1 MVRLFRNV
9 CLGVLALLLTAGTAS
24 AQLSTAELSGRVT
37 DTSAAVLPGVTVTM
51 TQTSTQA
58 TRTAITG
65 ADGSYVI
72 SNLPTGP
79 YRLEVSLQGFR
90 SYVQNGIVLQVGATP
105 TINVSLELGN
115 VAETIT
121 VEGAAPLI
129 DVKSSGIKDVVEN
142 ERILELPL
150 QGRQVT
156 DLIVLA
162 GGAVNTGSPNS
173 RNFGGCDSCGGKAVN
188 IAVAGGLN
196 FGVAYLLDGA
206 IHNDPQN
213 NANLPLPFPDA
224 LQEFSV
230 ATSGLSAQNGM
241 HSGASVNAITKSGT
255 NNFHGNGFE
264 FLRDHRFNSTNPFA
278 AIDPKTGK
286 RRDDGLLRNQFGG
299 TLGGPIVQ
307 NKLFFFGAYQGTA
320 TRQTPAA
327 NIEFVPTAEMLA
339 GDFSAFTS
347 PACNGGRQVTLRAPY
362 VNNQINPALFSP
374 AALNLAKRLPKTT
387 DPCGQVTYA
396 TKDDNNEGQ
405 AVGKIDYQFS
415 TNHSMF
421 GRYMATFF
429 HQAAAFAKNP
439 DNVLVTNDPG
449 TNNLAQSF
457 TFGDT
462 MILSSN
468 TVNSF
473 RIAFNR
479 TAVHRY
485 QAPFFSPKD
494 LGSNVYSYN
503 PGEMVMTVTNAFNIS
518 AGTATKGIFST
529 NTYQINDDYSTVKGA
544 HQLSFGADLAYWK
557 YAGESHARS
566 GGNWTISGQ
575 ITGASLADFLI
586 GRITTLEHGGPA
598 IIPVD
603 QKYIG
608 LYAQDTWRAAP
619 RITINAGLRWE
630 PYFGQQVENGALSI
644 FSMDNFQKG
653 VTSTVYHNA
662 PPGFLWPG
670 DPGFP
675 DGSTGLYPQ
684 WLNLSPRIGLAWDVS
699 GDGRLAV
706 RTSYGISYDF
716 PSADY
721 HNINASAPPFGNRS
735 LLQDPPGLFDDP
747 YRTYGGDPHPIVT
760 NADTRFVNYGSY
772 GVVDPH
778 INSPRAQSWNATVE
792 KQLGSIWGVSASYL
806 GSHTDRI
813 WGQVALNPGE
823 FLGNGPCT
831 LNGVSYANCTV
842 PANLDQRRVLH
853 NPLIGVLDLH
863 TDVGVQTY
871 NGMKLSLRRR
881 EANGL
886 SMNAN
891 YTLSRCM
898 GNTATGTFPQ
908 LSTGYIK
915 PDDPSFDY
923 GHCSQDRT
931 HIGIITMGYVTP
943 RFNGRAVRLIASN
956 WRVSGIY
963 NAASGPWL
971 NITTG
976 QDNSGNGLNSQRPNK
991 VSDDVYGA
999 KTVGAYLNR
1008 AAFAQPA
1015 PGTFGDLPIYAV
1027 KGPGRWTI
1035 DLAISRT
1042 VNLTS
1047 TQNVELRLEAF
1058 NITNHFNYDVPA
1070 TNLNLGTFGR
1080 ITRLAPGTAPRIL
1093 QFGLKYGF

>member
-1 MVRLFRNV
+1 MGRFVRDVWFGALI
-9 CLGVLALLLTAGTAS
+9 LLLTTAAAS

-37 DTSAAVLPGVTVTM
+37 DTSGAVLPGVTVTM
-51 TQTSTQA
+51 TQTATQA
-58 TRTAITG
+58 VRTAITDS
-65 ADGSYVI
+65 DGTYVI

-142 ERILELPL
+142 ERIVELPL

-173 RNFGGCDSCGGKAVN
+173 RNFGGCADCGGKAVN

-241 HSGASVNAITKSGT
+241 HSGASVNAVTKSGT
-255 NNFHGNGFE
+255 NNFHGNAFE
-264 FLRDHRFNSTNPFA
+264 FNRDHKFNATNPFA
-278 AIDPKTGK
+278 AIDRNTGK
-286 RRDDGLLRNQFGG
+286 RKDDGLLRNQFGG

-320 TRQTPAA
+320 TRQTPSA
-327 NIEFVPTAEMLA
+327 NIAFVPTPAMLA
-339 GDFSAFTS
+339 GDFTAFTAPS
-347 PACNGGRQVTLRAPY
+347 CNGGRQVALRAPF

-374 AALNLAKRLPKTT
+374 AALNLAKRLPQTT
-387 DPCGQVTYA
+387 DPCGQVTYG

-405 AVGKIDYQFS
+405 AVGRADYQLT
-415 TNHSMF
+415 TNHQMF

-429 HQAAAFAKNP
+429 HQQAAFAKDP

-468 TVNSF
+468 TVNSL
-473 RIAFNR
+473 RVAFNR

-494 LGSNVYSYN
+494 LGSNVYDYN
-503 PGEMVMTVTNAFNIS
+503 PGEMVLSVTGGFNIS
-518 AGTATKGIFST
+518 AGTATKGIFHT
-529 NTYQINDDYSTVKGA
+529 NTYQLNEDFSTVKGQ
-544 HQLSFGADLAYWK
+544 HQLSLGADLAYWK

-575 ITGASLADFLI
+575 ITGSGLADLLL
-586 GRITTLEHGGPA
+586 GRVTTLEHGGPA

-603 QKYIG
+603 QKYLG
-608 LYAQDTWRAAP
+608 LYAQDTWRAKP
-619 RITINAGLRWE
+619 RVTINGGLRWE

-644 FSMDNFQKG
+644 FSMDNWQKG
-653 VTSTVYHNA
+653 VKSTAYHNA
-662 PPGFLWPG
+662 PAGFLWPG

-675 DGSTGLYPQ
+675 KGKTGLYPQ
-684 WLNLSPRIGLAWDVS
+684 WWNISPRVGVAWDVT
-699 GDGRLAV
+699 GDGRLAI
-706 RTSYGISYDF
+706 RTSYGIAYDF

-747 YRTYGGDPHPIVT
+747 YKTYGGDPHPIVT

-792 KQLGSIWGVSASYL
+792 KQLGSVWGVSASYL
-806 GSHTDRI
+806 GSHTDRL

-823 FLGNGPCT
+823 FLGTGPCT
-831 LNGVSYANCTV
+831 IAGVAYTVCT
-842 PANLDQRRVLH
+842 ATSNLDQRRILH
-853 NPLIGVLDLH
+853 DPLIGVLDLH
-863 TDVGVQTY
+863 TDVGVQNY
-871 NGMKLSLRRR
+871 KGMKITLRRR
-881 EANGL
+881 ESHGL

-891 YTLSRCM
+891 YTLSKCV

-908 LSTGYIK
+908 LSTGYVK
-915 PDDPSFDY
+915 PNDPSYDY
-923 GHCSQDRT
+923 GHCTQDRT
-931 HIGIITMGYVTP
+931 HIGIITIGYVTP
-943 RFNGRAVRLIASN
+943 QFGSRALRMVASN
-956 WRVSGIY
+956 WRWSGIFNGVSG
-963 NAASGPWL
+963 SWL

-976 QDNSGNGLNSQRPNK
+976 QDNSGNGLNAQRPNQ
-991 VSDDVYGA
+991 VSEDVYGD
-999 KTVGAYLNR
+999 KTLTAYLNK

-1015 PGTFGDLPIYAV
+1015 PGTFGNTPINSV
-1027 KGPGRWTI
+1027 KGPGQWTI
-1035 DLAISRT
+1035 NLALSRS
-1042 VNLTS
+1042 VNFTKS
-1047 TQNVELRLEAF
+1047 QNMELRLEAF
-1058 NITNHFNYDVPA
+1058 NLLNHFNWGNPA

-1080 ITRLAPGTAPRIL
+1080 ITTIQGTPRIL

>member
-1 MVRLFRNV
+1 MGRFRRNAS
-9 CLGVLALLLTAGTAS
+9 LGALTVLLSAAVAS

-37 DTSAAVLPGVTVTM
+37 DTSGAVLPGVTVTM
-51 TQTSTQA
+51 TQTNTQA
-58 TRTAITG
+58 TRTAVTD
-65 ADGSYVI
+65 ADGTYVI

-79 YRLEVSLQGFR
+79 YRLEVGLQGFR
-90 SYVQNGIVLQVGATP
+90 SYVQNGIVLQVGERP
-105 TINVSLELGN
+105 TVNVSLELGN

-142 ERILELPL
+142 ERIVELPL

-241 HSGASVNAITKSGT
+241 HSGASVNAVTKSGT
-255 NNFHGNGFE
+255 NSFHGNMFE
-264 FLRDHRFNSTNPFA
+264 FLRDHRFNATNPFA
-278 AIDPKTGK
+278 AINPATGK

-327 NIEFVPTAEMLA
+327 NIAFVPTAAMLA
-339 GDFSAFTS
+339 GDFTAFAS
-347 PACNGGRQVTLRAPY
+347 PACNAGRQVALRAPF
-362 VNNQINPALFSP
+362 VNNQISPSQFSP
-374 AALNLAKRLPKTT
+374 AALNLAKRLPKTD
-387 DPCGQVTYA
+387 DPCGQVTYG

-405 AVGKIDYQFS
+405 AVGKVDYQLS
-415 TNHSMF
+415 ANHSMF

-429 HQAAAFAKNP
+429 KQQAAFAKDP
-439 DNVLVTNDPG
+439 DNVLVTDHPG
-449 TNNLAQSF
+449 VNNLAQSF

-473 RIAFNR
+473 RVAFNR

-485 QAPFFSPKD
+485 QAPFFSPRD

-503 PGEMVMTVTNAFNIS
+503 PGEMVLTVTNAFAIS

-529 NTYQINDDYSTVKGA
+529 NTYQLNDDYSTLKGA
-544 HQLSFGADLAYWK
+544 HQLSFGADIAYWK

-575 ITGASLADFLI
+575 ITGSSLADLLI
-586 GRITTLEHGGPA
+586 GRVTTLEHGGPA

-603 QKYIG
+603 QRYVG
-608 LYAQDTWRAAP
+608 LYAQDTWRAAS
-619 RITINAGLRWE
+619 RVTINGGLRWE
-630 PYFGQQVENGALSI
+630 PYFGQNVENGALSI
-644 FSMDNFQKG
+644 FNMDNWRKG
-653 VTSTVYHNA
+653 VKSTVYRNA
-662 PPGFLWPG
+662 PAGFLWPG

-675 DGSTGLYPQ
+675 EGKTGVDPQ
-684 WLNLSPRIGLAWDVS
+684 WWNLSPRIGLAWDVR
-699 GDGRLAV
+699 GDGSLAV

-792 KQLGSIWGVSASYL
+792 KQFGSIWGVSASYL

-831 LNGVSYANCTV
+831 LNGVSVQNCTV
-842 PANLDQRRVLH
+842 PATLDQRRILH
-853 NPLIGVLDLH
+853 DPLIGVLDLH
-863 TDVGVQTY
+863 TAVGVQNY
-871 NGMKLSLRRR
+871 RGMKLSVRRR

-891 YTLSRCM
+891 YTLSRCV

-908 LSTGYIK
+908 LSTGYVK

-923 GHCSQDRT
+923 GHCTQDRT
-931 HIGIITMGYVTP
+931 HIGIITVGYVTP
-943 RFNGRAVRLIASN
+943 QFAGRTTRIIASDWRLSGIFNG
-956 WRVSGIY
+956 
-963 NAASGPWL
+963 ASGPWL

-976 QDNSGNGLNSQRPNK
+976 QDNSGNGLNNQRPNK
-991 VSDDVYGA
+991 ISDDVYGA
-999 KTVGAYLNR
+999 KTVLAYLNR

-1015 PGTFGDLPIYAV
+1015 PGTFGDLPINAI
-1027 KGPGRWTI
+1027 KGPARWTI
-1035 DLAISRT
+1035 DMALSR
-1042 VNLTS
+1042 NIHLTQVQ
-1047 TQNVELRLEAF
+1047 TLELRLESF
-1058 NITNHFNYDVPA
+1058 NLLNHVNLGNPN
-1070 TNLNLGTFGR
+1070 TNLNLANFGR
-1080 ITRLAPGTAPRIL
+1080 ITALQTGATPRIL

>member
-1 MVRLFRNV
+1 MNFLRN
-9 CLGVLALLLTAGTAS
+9 LSFGALILLLTAAAAS

-37 DTSAAVLPGVTVTM
+37 DTSGAVLPGVTVTM
-51 TQTSTQA
+51 TQTDTQA
-58 TRTAITG
+58 TRTATTD
-65 ADGSYVI
+65 ADGTYVL

-79 YRLEVSLQGFR
+79 YRLEVALQGFR

-142 ERILELPL
+142 ERIVELPL

-173 RNFGGCDSCGGKAVN
+173 RNFGGCSDCGGKAVN

-264 FLRDHRFNSTNPFA
+264 FLRDHRFNATNPFA

-320 TRQTPAA
+320 TRQTPNA
-327 NIEFVPTAEMLA
+327 NIEFVPTAAMLA
-339 GDFSAFTS
+339 GDFTAFTS
-347 PACNGGRQVTLRAPY
+347 PACNGGRQVALRAPF
-362 VNNQINPALFSP
+362 VNNQISPAAFSP
-374 AALNLAKRLPKTT
+374 AALNLAKRLPKA
-387 DPCGQVTYA
+387 DNECGQVTYG

-405 AVGKIDYQFS
+405 FVGRGDYQLS
-415 TNHSMF
+415 ANHQMF

-429 HQAAAFAKNP
+429 HQEAAFAKDPN
-439 DNVLVTNDPG
+439 NVLVTNDPG

-457 TFGDT
+457 TYGDT

-468 TVNSF
+468 TVNSL
-473 RIAFNR
+473 RVAFNR
-479 TAVHRY
+479 TAVHRF

-494 LGSNVYSYN
+494 LGSNVYDYN
-503 PGEMVMTVTNAFNIS
+503 PGEMVLTVTGGFNIS
-518 AGTATKGIFST
+518 AGTATKGIFTT
-529 NTYQINDDYSTVKGA
+529 NTYQVNEDFSTVKGA
-544 HQLSFGADLAYWK
+544 HQLSMGADVAYWK

-575 ITGASLADFLI
+575 ITGAGLADFLL
-586 GRITTLEHGGPA
+586 GRVTTLEHGGPA

-608 LYAQDTWRAAP
+608 FYAQDTWRARP
-619 RITINAGLRWE
+619 RVTINGGIRWE

-644 FSMDNFQKG
+644 FSMQNWQKG
-653 VTSTVYHNA
+653 VKSTVYHNA
-662 PPGFLWPG
+662 PAGFLWPG

-675 DGSTGLYPQ
+675 KGRTGLDPQ
-684 WLNLSPRIGLAWDVS
+684 WLNLSPRVGLAWDVL
-699 GDGRLAV
+699 GDGSLAI
-706 RTSYGISYDF
+706 RTSYGIAYDF

-760 NADTRFVNYGSY
+760 NADTKFVNYGSY

-792 KQLGSIWGVSASYL
+792 KQLGSIWGVAVSYL

-823 FLGNGPCT
+823 FLGTGACV
-831 LNGVSYANCTV
+831 LNGVSYPNCTV
-842 PANLDQRRVLH
+842 PANLDQRRILH
-853 NPLIGVLDLH
+853 DPLIGVLDLH
-863 TDVGVQTY
+863 TDVGVQNY
-871 NGMKLSLRRR
+871 KGMKITMRRR
-881 EANGL
+881 ESHGL
-886 SMNAN
+886 TMNAN
-891 YTLSRCM
+891 YTLSKCV

-908 LSTGYIK
+908 LSTGYVK
-915 PDDPSFDY
+915 PNDPSYDY
-923 GHCSQDRT
+923 GHCTQDRT
-931 HIGIITMGYVTP
+931 HIGIITVGYVTP
-943 RFNGRAVRLIASN
+943 QFSSLGMRTAFSN
-956 WRVSGIY
+956 WRFSGIF
-963 NAASGPWL
+963 NGTSGSWL

-976 QDNSGNGLNSQRPNK
+976 QDNSGNGLNAQRPNQL
-991 VSDDVYGA
+991 SDDVYGT
-999 KTVGAYLNR
+999 KTLQAYLNK

-1015 PGTFGDLPIYAV
+1015 PGTFGNTPINAV
-1027 KGPGRWTI
+1027 KGPGQWTI
-1035 DLAISRT
+1035 NFALSRN
-1042 VNLTS
+1042 VNVTKAQ
-1047 TQNVELRLEAF
+1047 TVELRLEAF
-1058 NITNHFNYDVPA
+1058 NLLNHFNWGNPA

-1080 ITRLAPGTAPRIL
+1080 ITTIQGTPRIL

>member
-1 MVRLFRNV
+1 MNRFLRDVS
-9 CLGVLALLLTAGTAS
+9 LGALALLLTAATAW

-37 DTSAAVLPGVTVTM
+37 DTSGAVLPGVTVTM
-51 TQTSTQA
+51 TQTDTQA
-58 TRTAITG
+58 TRTAVTD
-65 ADGSYVI
+65 ADGTYVI
-72 SNLPTGP
+72 ANLPTGP

-142 ERILELPL
+142 ERIVELPL

-173 RNFGGCDSCGGKAVN
+173 RNFGGCTDCGGKAVN

-241 HSGASVNAITKSGT
+241 HSGASVNAVTKSGT
-255 NNFHGNGFE
+255 NSFHGNAFE
-264 FLRDHRFNSTNPFA
+264 FNRDHKFNATNPFA
-278 AIDPKTGK
+278 AIDRNTGK
-286 RRDDGLLRNQFGG
+286 RKDDGLLRNQFGG

-320 TRQTPAA
+320 TRQTPSA
-327 NIEFVPTAEMLA
+327 NIAFVPTAAMMA
-339 GDFSAFTS
+339 GDFTAFAS
-347 PACNGGRQVTLRAPY
+347 PACNGGRQVTLRAPF
-362 VNNQINPALFSP
+362 VNNQISPAAFSP
-374 AALNLAKRLPKTT
+374 AAVNLAKRLPATT
-387 DPCGQVTYA
+387 DPCGQVTYG

-405 AVGKIDYQFS
+405 AVGRGDYQLS
-415 TNHSMF
+415 ANHQMF

-429 HQAAAFAKNP
+429 HQEAAYAKDPN
-439 DNVLVTNDPG
+439 NVLVTNDPG

-468 TVNSF
+468 TVNSL
-473 RIAFNR
+473 RVAFNR

-494 LGSNVYSYN
+494 LGSNVYDYN
-503 PGEMVMTVTNAFNIS
+503 PGEMVLTVTGGFNIS
-518 AGTATKGIFST
+518 AGTATKGIFHT
-529 NTYQINDDYSTVKGA
+529 NTYQVNEDYSTVKGQ
-544 HQLSFGADLAYWK
+544 HQLSIGADLAYWK

-575 ITGASLADFLI
+575 ITGAGLADFLL
-586 GRITTLEHGGPA
+586 GRVTTLEHGGPA

-603 QKYIG
+603 QKYLG
-608 LYAQDTWRAAP
+608 LYAQDTWRAKP
-619 RITINAGLRWE
+619 RVTINGGLRWE

-644 FSMDNFQKG
+644 FSMENWQKG
-653 VTSTVYHNA
+653 VKSTVYHNA
-662 PPGFLWPG
+662 PAGFLWPG

-675 DGSTGLYPQ
+675 KGKTGLDPQ
-684 WLNLSPRIGLAWDVS
+684 WWNLSPRIGVAWDVT
-699 GDGRLAV
+699 GDGRLAI
-706 RTSYGISYDF
+706 RTSYGIAYDF

-772 GVVDPH
+772 GVVDPQ
-778 INSPRAQSWNATVE
+778 INSPRAQSWNVTVE
-792 KQLGSIWGVSASYL
+792 KQLGSVWGVSASYL

-813 WGQVALNPGE
+813 WGQVALNPGD

-831 LNGVSYANCTV
+831 LNGVSYPNCTV
-842 PANLDQRRVLH
+842 PANLDQRRILH
-853 NPLIGVLDLH
+853 DPLIGVLDLH
-863 TDVGVQTY
+863 TDVGVQNY
-871 NGMKLSLRRR
+871 KGMKLAIRRR
-881 EANGL
+881 ESRGL
-886 SMNAN
+886 SLNAN
-891 YTLSRCM
+891 YTLSSCV

-908 LSTGYIK
+908 LSTGYVK
-915 PDDPSFDY
+915 PNDPSYDY
-923 GHCSQDRT
+923 GHCTQDRT
-931 HIGIITMGYVTP
+931 HIGIITVGYVTP
-943 RFNGRAVRLIASN
+943 QFGSRALRIVASN
-956 WRVSGIY
+956 WRWSGIFNGVSG
-963 NAASGPWL
+963 SWL

-976 QDNSGNGLNSQRPNK
+976 QDNSGNGLNAQRPNQ

-999 KTVGAYLNR
+999 KTLTAYLNK
-1008 AAFAQPA
+1008 AAFVQPA
-1015 PGTFGDLPIYAV
+1015 AGTFGDTPINAV
-1027 KGPGRWTI
+1027 KGPGQWTI
-1035 DLAISRT
+1035 NLALSRSI
-1042 VNLTS
+1042 NIAK
-1047 TQNVELRLEAF
+1047 TQTVELRLESF
-1058 NITNHFNYDVPA
+1058 NLLNHFNWGNPA

-1080 ITRLAPGTAPRIL
+1080 ITTIQGTPRIL

>member
-1 MVRLFRNV
+1 MGRFVRDVWFGALI
-9 CLGVLALLLTAGTAS
+9 LLLTAAAAS

-37 DTSAAVLPGVTVTM
+37 DTSGAVLPGVTVTM
-51 TQTSTQA
+51 TQTATQA
-58 TRTAITG
+58 TRTAISD
-65 ADGSYVI
+65 ADGTYVI

-142 ERILELPL
+142 ERIVELPL

-173 RNFGGCDSCGGKAVN
+173 RNFGGCADCGGKAVN

-241 HSGASVNAITKSGT
+241 HSGASVNAVTKSGT
-255 NNFHGNGFE
+255 NNFHGNAFE
-264 FLRDHRFNSTNPFA
+264 FNRDHKFNATNPFA
-278 AIDPKTGK
+278 AIDKNTGK
-286 RRDDGLLRNQFGG
+286 RKDDGLLRNQFGG

-320 TRQTPAA
+320 TRQTPSA
-327 NIEFVPTAEMLA
+327 NIAFVPTAAMMA
-339 GDFSAFTS
+339 GDFTAFTS
-347 PACNGGRQVTLRAPY
+347 PACNGGRQVTLRAPF
-362 VNNQINPALFSP
+362 VNNQINPALYSP
-374 AALNLAKRLPKTT
+374 AAVNLAKRLPATT
-387 DPCGQVTYA
+387 DPCGQVTYG

-405 AVGKIDYQFS
+405 AVGRGDYQLS
-415 TNHSMF
+415 ANHQMF

-429 HQAAAFAKNP
+429 HQQAAYAKDPN
-439 DNVLVTNDPG
+439 NVLVTNDPG
-449 TNNLAQSF
+449 TDNLAQSF
-457 TFGDT
+457 TYGDT
-462 MILSSN
+462 IVLSSN
-468 TVNSF
+468 TVNSL
-473 RIAFNR
+473 RVAFNR

-494 LGSNVYSYN
+494 LGSNVYDYN
-503 PGEMVMTVTNAFNIS
+503 PGEMVLTVTGGFNIS
-518 AGTATKGIFST
+518 AGTATKGIFHT
-529 NTYQINDDYSTVKGA
+529 NTYQVNEDYSTVKGQ
-544 HQLSFGADLAYWK
+544 HQLSIGADLAYWK

-575 ITGASLADFLI
+575 ITGAGLADLLL
-586 GRITTLEHGGPA
+586 GRVTTLEHGGPA

-603 QKYIG
+603 QKYLG
-608 LYAQDTWRAAP
+608 LYAQDTWRAKP
-619 RITINAGLRWE
+619 RVTVNAGMRWE

-653 VTSTVYHNA
+653 VKSTEYHNA
-662 PPGFLWPG
+662 PAGFLWPG

-675 DGSTGLYPQ
+675 KGKTGLYPQ
-684 WLNLSPRIGLAWDVS
+684 WWNVSPRIGVAWDVT
-699 GDGRLAV
+699 GDGRLAI
-706 RTSYGISYDF
+706 RTSYGIAYDF

-721 HNINASAPPFGNRS
+721 HNINTSAPPFGNRS

-747 YRTYGGDPHPIVT
+747 YKTYGGDPHPIVT
-760 NADTRFVNYGSY
+760 NADTKFVNYGSY

-792 KQLGSIWGVSASYL
+792 KQLGSVWGVSASYL
-806 GSHTDRI
+806 GSHTDRL

-823 FLGNGPCT
+823 FLGTGPCT
-831 LNGVSYANCTV
+831 IAGVAYTVCT
-842 PANLDQRRVLH
+842 ATSNLDQRRILH
-853 NPLIGVLDLH
+853 DPLIGVLDLH
-863 TDVGVQTY
+863 TDVGVQNY
-871 NGMKLSLRRR
+871 KGMKITLRRR
-881 EANGL
+881 ESHGL

-891 YTLSRCM
+891 YTLSKCV

-908 LSTGYIK
+908 LSTGYVK
-915 PDDPSFDY
+915 PNDPSYDY
-923 GHCSQDRT
+923 GHCTQDRT
-931 HIGIITMGYVTP
+931 HIGIITVGYVTP
-943 RFNGRAVRLIASN
+943 QFGSRALRVVASN
-956 WRVSGIY
+956 WRWSGIFNGVSG
-963 NAASGPWL
+963 SWL

-976 QDNSGNGLNSQRPNK
+976 QDNSGNGLNAQRPNQ
-991 VSDDVYGA
+991 VSEDVYGA
-999 KTVGAYLNR
+999 KTLTAYLDK

-1015 PGTFGDLPIYAV
+1015 PGTFGNTPINSV
-1027 KGPGRWTI
+1027 KGPAVWTI
-1035 DLAISRT
+1035 NLALSRS
-1042 VNLTS
+1042 VNFTK
-1047 TQNVELRLEAF
+1047 TQNIELRLEAF
-1058 NITNHFNYDVPA
+1058 NLLNHFNWGNPA

-1080 ITRLAPGTAPRIL
+1080 ITSIQGTPRIL

>member
-1 MVRLFRNV
+1 
-9 CLGVLALLLTAGTAS
+9 
-24 AQLSTAELSGRVT
+24 
-37 DTSAAVLPGVTVTM
+37 
-51 TQTSTQA
+51 
-58 TRTAITG
+58 
-65 ADGSYVI
+65 
-72 SNLPTGP
+72 
-79 YRLEVSLQGFR
+79 
-90 SYVQNGIVLQVGATP
+90 
-105 TINVSLELGN
+105 
-115 VAETIT
+115 
-121 VEGAAPLI
+121 
-129 DVKSSGIKDVVEN
+129 
-142 ERILELPL
+142 
-150 QGRQVT
+150 
-156 DLIVLA
+156 
-162 GGAVNTGSPNS
+162 VNTGSPNS
-173 RNFGGCDSCGGKAVN
+173 RNFGGCSDCGGKAVN

-241 HSGASVNAITKSGT
+241 HSGASVNAVTKSGT

-264 FLRDHRFNSTNPFA
+264 FNRDHKFNATNPFA
-278 AIDPKTGK
+278 AIDRNTGK
-286 RRDDGLLRNQFGG
+286 RKDDGLLRNQFGG

-320 TRQTPAA
+320 TRQTPSA
-327 NIEFVPTAEMLA
+327 NIAFVPTPAMLA
-339 GDFSAFTS
+339 GDFTAFAS
-347 PACNGGRQVTLRAPY
+347 PACNGGRQVTLRAPF
-362 VNNQINPALFSP
+362 VNNQVSPALFSP
-374 AALNLAKRLPKTT
+374 AALNLAKRLPKA
-387 DPCGQVTYA
+387 DDQCGQVTYG

-405 AVGKIDYQFS
+405 FVGRSDYQLS
-415 TNHSMF
+415 TNHQMF

-429 HQAAAFAKNP
+429 HQPAAFAKDPN
-439 DNVLVTNDPG
+439 NVLVTNDPG

-462 MILSSN
+462 MVLSSS
-468 TVNSF
+468 TVNSL
-473 RIAFNR
+473 RVAFNR

-494 LGSNVYSYN
+494 LGSNVYDYN
-503 PGEMVMTVTNAFNIS
+503 PGEMVMTVTGGFNIS

-529 NTYQINDDYSTVKGA
+529 NTYQVNEDFSTVKGA
-544 HQLSFGADLAYWK
+544 HQLSIGADMAYWK

-575 ITGASLADFLI
+575 ITGAGLADLLL
-586 GRITTLEHGGPA
+586 GRVTTLEHGGPA

-603 QKYIG
+603 QKYLG
-608 LYAQDTWRAAP
+608 LYAQDTWRAKP
-619 RITINAGLRWE
+619 RVTINGGLRWE

-644 FSMDNFQKG
+644 FSMENFQKG
-653 VTSTVYHNA
+653 VKSTVYHNA
-662 PPGFLWPG
+662 PAGFLWPG

-675 DGSTGLYPQ
+675 QGKTGLYPQ
-684 WLNLSPRIGLAWDVS
+684 WWNLSPRIGVAWDVK
-699 GDGRLAV
+699 GDGSLAV
-706 RTSYGISYDF
+706 RTSYGVAYDF

-747 YRTYGGDPHPIVT
+747 YKTYGGDPHPIVT
-760 NADTRFVNYGSY
+760 NADTKFVNYGSY

-792 KQLGSIWGVSASYL
+792 KQLGTIWGVSASYL

-813 WGQVALNPGE
+813 WGQVALNPGQ
-823 FLGNGPCT
+823 FLGTAACT
-831 LNGVSYANCTV
+831 INGVAYPTCTV

-853 NPLIGVLDLH
+853 DPLIGVLDLH
-863 TDVGVQTY
+863 TDVGVQNY
-871 NGMKLSLRRR
+871 KGMKISVRRR
-881 EANGL
+881 ESHGL

-891 YTLSRCM
+891 YTLSKCV

-908 LSTGYIK
+908 LSTGYVK
-915 PDDPSFDY
+915 PDDPSYDY

-931 HIGIITMGYVTP
+931 HIGVITLGYVTP
-943 RFNGRAVRLIASN
+943 QFTNGALRTIASG
-956 WRVSGIY
+956 WRASGIY
-963 NAASGPWL
+963 NGTSGSWL

-976 QDNSGNGLNSQRPNK
+976 QDNSGNGLNAQRPNQ

-999 KTVGAYLNR
+999 KTLTAYLNK

-1015 PGTFGDLPIYAV
+1015 PGTFGNTPINSV
-1027 KGPGRWTI
+1027 KGPGFWKI
-1035 DLAISRT
+1035 DLALSRT
-1042 VNLTS
+1042 VNVRK

-1058 NITNHFNYDVPA
+1058 NLLNHFNWGNPA
-1070 TNLNLGTFGR
+1070 VNLNLGTFGR
-1080 ITRLAPGTAPRIL
+1080 ITTIQGTPRIL

>member
-1 MVRLFRNV
+1 MVRFVRNV
-9 CLGVLALLLTAGTAS
+9 SFGAQILLLTAAGAS

-37 DTSAAVLPGVTVTM
+37 DASGAVLPGVTVTM
-51 TQTSTQA
+51 TQTDTQA
-58 TRTAITG
+58 TRTAVTDANG
-65 ADGSYVI
+65 AYVL

-79 YRLEVSLQGFR
+79 YRFEASLQGFR
-90 SYVQNGIVLQVGATP
+90 SHVQNGIVLQVGATP

-142 ERILELPL
+142 ERIVELPL

-162 GGAVNTGSPNS
+162 GGAVNTGGPNS
-173 RNFGGCDSCGGKAVN
+173 RNFGGSAGSTGKAVN
-188 IAVAGGLN
+188 IAVAGGLD

-206 IHNDPQN
+206 MHNDPQN

-230 ATSGLSAQNGM
+230 ATSGLTAQNGM
-241 HSGASVNAITKSGT
+241 HSGASVNAVTKSGT

-264 FLRDHRFNSTNPFA
+264 FNRDHKFNATNPFA
-278 AIDPKTGK
+278 AIDKNTGK
-286 RRDDGLLRNQFGG
+286 RKDDGLLRNQFGG

-327 NIEFVPTAEMLA
+327 NVEFVPTAAMLA
-339 GDFSAFTS
+339 GDFTAFAAPS
-347 PACNGGRQVTLRAPY
+347 CNGGRQVTLRAPF

-374 AALNLAKRLPKTT
+374 AALNLAHRLPQTT
-387 DPCGQVTYA
+387 DPCGQITYA

-405 AVGKIDYQFS
+405 FLGRSDYQINA
-415 TNHSMF
+415 NHQMF

-429 HQAAAFAKNP
+429 HQPAAYAKDPN
-439 DNVLVTNDPG
+439 NVLVTNDPG
-449 TNNLAQSF
+449 TDNLAQSF
-457 TFGDT
+457 TYGDT
-462 MILSSN
+462 MVLSST
-468 TVNSF
+468 TVNSL
-473 RIAFNR
+473 RVAFNR

-494 LGSNVYSYN
+494 LGSNVYDYN
-503 PGEMVMTVTNAFNIS
+503 PGEMVLTVTGGFNIS

-529 NTYQINDDYSTVKGA
+529 NAYQVNEDFSTIKGA
-544 HQLSFGADLAYWK
+544 HQLSIGADLAYWK
-557 YAGESHARS
+557 YHGESHARS

-575 ITGASLADFLI
+575 ITGAGLGDFLL
-586 GRITTLEHGGPA
+586 GRVTTLEQGGPA

-603 QKYIG
+603 EKYFG
-608 LYAQDTWRAAP
+608 LYAQDTWRVKP
-619 RITINAGLRWE
+619 RVTINGGLRWE
-630 PYFGQQVENGALSI
+630 PYFGQQIENGALSI

-653 VTSTVYHNA
+653 IKSTVYHNA

-675 DGSTGLYPQ
+675 SGKTGLYPQ
-684 WLNLSPRIGLAWDVS
+684 WSNLSPRIGVAWDVT
-699 GDGRLAV
+699 GDGRLAI
-706 RTSYGISYDF
+706 RSSYGVAYDF

-747 YRTYGGDPHPIVT
+747 YKTYGGNPHPIIT
-760 NADTRFVNYGSY
+760 NADTPFVQYGSF

-792 KQLGSIWGVSASYL
+792 KQLGSVWGVAVSYL
-806 GSHTDRI
+806 GSHTDRL
-813 WGQVALNPGE
+813 WNAVALNPGE
-823 FLGNGPCT
+823 FLGTGPCT
-831 LNGVSYANCTV
+831 LNGVAYPVCTV
-842 PANLDQRRVLH
+842 PANLDQRRILH

-863 TDVGVQTY
+863 TDGGVQNY
-871 NGMKLSLRRR
+871 KGMKLTIRAR
-881 EANGL
+881 ETHGL
-886 SMNAN
+886 SLNGN
-891 YTLSRCM
+891 YTLSRCV
-898 GNTATGTFPQ
+898 GNITYGSFPQ
-908 LSTGYIK
+908 LSTGYVK
-915 PDDPSFDY
+915 PNDPSYDI
-923 GHCSQDRT
+923 GHCTQDRT
-931 HIGIITMGYVTP
+931 HIGVITVGYLTP
-943 RFNGRAVRLIASN
+943 QLSSRTARLIASN
-956 WRVSGIY
+956 WRLSGIF
-963 NAASGPWL
+963 NGTSGAWL

-976 QDNSGNGLNSQRPNK
+976 QDNSGNGLNSQRPNQ

-999 KTVGAYLNR
+999 KTLTAYLNK

-1015 PGTFGDLPIYAV
+1015 AGTFGNTAINSV
-1027 KGPGRWTI
+1027 KGPGQWVI
-1035 DLAISRT
+1035 NLALSRN
-1042 VNLTS
+1042 VNFTKS
-1047 TQNVELRLEAF
+1047 QTMELRLEAF
-1058 NITNHFNYDVPA
+1058 NLLNHFNWGAPA

-1080 ITRLAPGTAPRIL
+1080 ITTIQGTPRIL

>member
-1 MVRLFRNV
+1 MGRFRRN
-9 CLGVLALLLTAGTAS
+9 LSFGALTLLLTAASAS

-37 DTSAAVLPGVTVTM
+37 DTSNAVLPGVTVTM
-51 TQTSTQA
+51 TQTDTQA
-58 TRTAITG
+58 TRTAITD
-65 ADGSYVI
+65 ADGTYVI
-72 SNLPTGP
+72 SSLPTGP

-90 SYVQNGIVLQVGATP
+90 SFVQNGIVLQVGATP
-105 TINVSLELGN
+105 TINVVLEVGS

-121 VEGAAPLI
+121 VQGDAPLV
-129 DVKSSGIKDVVEN
+129 DVKSSGIKQVVEN
-142 ERILELPL
+142 QQILELPL
-150 QGRQVT
+150 VGRQVT
-156 DLIVLA
+156 DLIGIIGA
-162 GGAVNTGSPNS
+162 AVNTGSPNS
-173 RNFGGCDSCGGKAVN
+173 RNFGGCADCGGRAVN
-188 IAVAGGLN
+188 VSVAGGLN

-206 IHNDPQN
+206 MHNDPQN

-241 HSGASVNAITKSGT
+241 HSGASVNAVTRSGT
-255 NNFHGNGFE
+255 NTLRGNLFE
-264 FLRDHRFNSTNPFA
+264 FYRDHRFNATNPFA
-278 AIDPKTGK
+278 LVNPATGK
-286 RRDDGLLRNQFGG
+286 RRDDGLLRSQFGG
-299 TLGGPIVQ
+299 TLGGPIVR

-327 NIEFVPTAEMLA
+327 NIYYVPTAAMLA
-339 GDFSAFTS
+339 GDFTAYAA
-347 PACNGGRQVTLRAPY
+347 PACNGGRQVTLRPPF
-362 VNNQINPALFSP
+362 VNNQINPSAYSP
-374 AALNLAKRLPKTT
+374 AALNLAKRLPTT
-387 DPCGQVTYA
+387 DDPCGQVTYA

-405 AVGKIDYQFS
+405 AVGKIDFQL
-415 TNHSMF
+415 TPNHAVF

-429 HQAAAFAKNP
+429 KQEAAFAKDP

-473 RIAFNR
+473 RMAFNR

-503 PGEMVMTVTNAFNIS
+503 PGEMVLTVTSGFNIS
-518 AGTATKGIFST
+518 AGTATKGIFHT
-529 NTYQINDDYSTVKGA
+529 NSYQVSDDYSVVKGE
-544 HQLSFGADLAYWK
+544 HQLSFGADVAYWK
-557 YAGESHARS
+557 YRGESHARS

-575 ITGASLADFLI
+575 ITGSGLADFLL
-586 GRITTLEHGGPA
+586 GRVTTLEHGGPA
-598 IIPVD
+598 IIPVN
-603 QKYIG
+603 QTYVG
-608 LYAQDTWRAAP
+608 LYAQDTWRATP
-619 RITINAGLRWE
+619 RFTINGGLRWE
-630 PYFGQQVENGALSI
+630 PYFGQNVENGALSI
-644 FSMDNFQKG
+644 FSMDNWTKG
-653 VTSTVYHNA
+653 VKSTVYKNA
-662 PPGFLWPG
+662 PAGFLWPG

-675 DGSTGLYPQ
+675 EGNTGLDPQ
-684 WLNLSPRIGLAWDVS
+684 WWNISPRIGIAWDVT

-706 RTSYGISYDF
+706 RSSYGIAYDF

-760 NADTRFVNYGSY
+760 NADTRFVNFGSY

-778 INSPRAQSWNATVE
+778 INSPRAQSWNVTVE
-792 KQLGSIWGVSASYL
+792 KQLGGRYGVSASYL

-831 LNGVSYANCTV
+831 LNGVSYPNCTV
-842 PANLDQRRVLH
+842 PATLDQRRILH
-853 NPLIGVLDLH
+853 DPLIGVLDLH
-863 TDVGVQTY
+863 TDIGVQNY
-871 NGMKLSLRRR
+871 RGMKLSLQAR
-881 EANGL
+881 ATNGI
-886 SMNAN
+886 SYSGN
-891 YTLSRCM
+891 YTLSRCI

-908 LSTGYIK
+908 LSTGYVK
-915 PDDPSFDY
+915 PNDPSYDI

-931 HIGIITMGYVTP
+931 HIASFLASYLTP
-943 RFNGRAVRLIASN
+943 EFGNRAAHALASGWRISGVFNG
-956 WRVSGIY
+956 
-963 NAASGPWL
+963 ASGQWL
-971 NITTG
+971 NVTTG
-976 QDNSGNGLNSQRPNK
+976 QDNSGNGLNNQRPNK
-991 VSDDVYGA
+991 VSDDVYGV
-999 KTVGAYLNR
+999 KTVAAYLNK

-1015 PGTFGDLPIYAV
+1015 PGTFGNLEINSI
-1027 KGPGRWTI
+1027 KGPARWTVDGTLSKTI
-1035 DLAISRT
+1035 KLA
-1042 VNLTS
+1042 S
-1047 TQNVELRLEAF
+1047 TQTIELRLESI
-1058 NITNHFNYDVPA
+1058 NVLNHPNFGNPA

-1080 ITRLAPGTAPRIL
+1080 ITTLQTGSTPRIF

>member
-1 MVRLFRNV
+1 MSRFPGNLIF
-9 CLGVLALLLTAGTAS
+9 GALIILLTAGAAS

-37 DTSAAVLPGVTVTM
+37 DTSGAVLPGVTVTM
-51 TQTSTQA
+51 TQTDTQA
-58 TRTAITG
+58 ARTAITD
-65 ADGSYVI
+65 ADGTYVI

-142 ERILELPL
+142 ERIVELPL

-173 RNFGGCDSCGGKAVN
+173 RNFGGCESCGGKAVN

-241 HSGASVNAITKSGT
+241 HSGASVNAVTKSGT
-255 NNFHGNGFE
+255 NNFHGNAFE
-264 FLRDHRFNSTNPFA
+264 FNRDHKFNATNPFA

-299 TLGGPIVQ
+299 TAGGPIVQ

-320 TRQTPAA
+320 TRQTPNA
-327 NIEFVPTAEMLA
+327 NIAFVPTAAMLA

-347 PACNGGRQVTLRAPY
+347 PACNGGRQVALRAPF

-374 AALNLAKRLPKTT
+374 AALNLAKRLPKA
-387 DPCGQVTYA
+387 DNDCAQVTYG

-405 AVGKIDYQFS
+405 FVGRGDYQLS
-415 TNHSMF
+415 ANHAMF

-429 HQAAAFAKNP
+429 HQQAAFAKDP

-468 TVNSF
+468 TVNSL
-473 RIAFNR
+473 RVAFNR
-479 TAVHRY
+479 TSVHRY

-503 PGEMVMTVTNAFNIS
+503 PGEMVLTVTGGFNIS

-529 NTYQINDDYSTVKGA
+529 NTYQLNDDYSTVKGA
-544 HQLSFGADLAYWK
+544 HQLSVGADVAYWK

-575 ITGASLADFLI
+575 ITGAGLADFLI
-586 GRITTLEHGGPA
+586 GRVTTLEHGGPA

-603 QKYIG
+603 QKYVG
-608 LYAQDTWRAAP
+608 LYAQDTWRATS
-619 RITINAGLRWE
+619 RVTVNGGLRWE

-644 FSMDNFQKG
+644 FNMDNWQKG
-653 VTSTVYHNA
+653 VKSTVYHNA
-662 PPGFLWPG
+662 PAGFLWPG

-675 DGSTGLYPQ
+675 KGKTGLDPQ
-684 WLNLSPRIGLAWDVS
+684 WSNLSPRAGLAWDVT

-760 NADTRFVNYGSY
+760 NADTRFVNFGSY
-772 GVVDPH
+772 GVVDPR

-792 KQLGSIWGVSASYL
+792 KQLGTIWGVSASYL

-823 FLGNGPCT
+823 FLGNAACT
-831 LNGVSYANCTV
+831 INGVAYPNCTV
-842 PANLDQRRVLH
+842 PANLDQRRLLH
-853 NPLIGVLDLH
+853 DPLIGVLDLH
-863 TDVGVQTY
+863 TDVGVQNY
-871 NGMKLSLRRR
+871 KGMKLTVRRR
-881 EANGL
+881 ESRGL
-886 SMNAN
+886 SLNAN
-891 YTLSRCM
+891 YTLSRCV

-908 LSTGYIK
+908 LSTGYVK
-915 PDDPSFDY
+915 PNDPSYDY
-923 GHCSQDRT
+923 GHCTQDRT

-943 RFNGRAVRLIASN
+943 QFAARALRTALSN
-956 WRVSGIY
+956 WRLSGIFNGVSG
-963 NAASGPWL
+963 AWL

-976 QDNSGNGLNSQRPNK
+976 QDNSGNGLNAQRPNQ

-999 KTVGAYLNR
+999 KTILAYLNK

-1015 PGTFGDLPIYAV
+1015 AGTFGNTPINSV

-1035 DLAISRT
+1035 DLALSRNINVT
-1042 VNLTS
+1042 RAQT
-1047 TQNVELRLEAF
+1047 VELRLESF
-1058 NITNHFNYDVPA
+1058 NLLNHFNWGNPA

-1080 ITRLAPGTAPRIL
+1080 ITTIQGTPRIL